1 MDEESRQSGQV
12 HGMDAT
18 MMHSIDIDT
27 ATWLLIAIAL
37 LAIVILEVTR

>member
-1 MDEESRQSGQV
+1 
-12 HGMDAT
+12 
-18 MMHSIDIDT
+18 MMRSIDIDT

>member
-1 MDEESRQSGQV
+1 MMRRGQRYLASYRR
-12 HGMDAT
+12 GQRTLTIDA
-18 MMHSIDIDT
+18 